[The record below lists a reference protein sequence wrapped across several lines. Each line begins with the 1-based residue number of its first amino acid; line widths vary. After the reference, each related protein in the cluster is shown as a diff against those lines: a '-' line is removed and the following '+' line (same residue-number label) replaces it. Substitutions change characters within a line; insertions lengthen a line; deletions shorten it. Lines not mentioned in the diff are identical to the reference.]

1 MTTPDDHRPPDQPT
15 GSDAM
20 SEPATDGPT
29 PQPPDETLVDM
40 VGEESLE
47 ATSETTAEFE
57 AGWKDNLVA
66 YLDGELNEQD
76 MQKLDDMYEELMWH
90 PDDELQFTHD
100 GEKIIITNKTLED
113 QKNV

>member
-1 MTTPDDHRPPDQPT
+1 M
-15 GSDAM
+15 
-20 SEPATDGPT
+20 

-47 ATSETTAEFE
+47 TTSETTAEFE

-76 MQKLDDMYEELMWH
+76 MQKLDDVLRQHPDARTNVEELRQTV
-90 PDDELQFTHD
+90 PFLQ
-100 GEKIIITNKTLED
+100 
-113 QKNV
+113 